1 MSIKNEVN
9 KLTAVYQNLLKEDYD
24 ISGYSQSPEAPE
36 DPGMTDEDNISH
48 AMVGDNES
56 MMPMPSPTEDTNKG
70 MAKSEVFK
78 LTKAA
83 QNLMQL
89 LMGSGSCGDIE
100 PWMLSK
106 ITKAADY
113 ICAVNSALEYDEFEK
128 MGSEMGVGMS
138 ELGGISPV
146 TIKIK
151 DLLAGEPLGVNED
164 VLKQVIF
171 NIECLKEAKE
181 TKKKE
186 HKTCAAAKKGC
197 TCSKCA
203 QCKSNKN
210 KKK

>member
-9 KLTAVYQNLLKEDYD
+9 KLTSVYQNLLKENYD
-24 ISGYSQSPEAPE
+24 IPGYSVAPDSIEMQE
-36 DPGMTDEDNISH
+36 DEMAPAVS
-48 AMVGDNES
+48 VDNES
-56 MMPMPSPTEDTNKG
+56 MLPMPSPTEDTNKG
-70 MAKSEVFK
+70 MAKSEIFK
-78 LTKAA
+78 LAKAA

-113 ICAVNSALEYDEFEK
+113 ICAVNSALEYDEFER
-128 MGSEMGVGMS
+128 MGSEMSSGMS
-138 ELGGISPV
+138 EMDGISPV

-181 TKKKE
+181 VKKKDS
-186 HKTCAAAKKGC
+186 KTCNGAKKGC
-197 TCSKCA
+197 CCSRCP
-203 QCKSNKN
+203 QCRANN
-210 KKK
+210 KKKSKK